1 MWNFR
6 RPLLLPSRILICSRF
21 CEPVAS
27 LPAKQGNNT
36 KQNKSQLHEG
46 SGVVTLFQACQ
57 WVSVSGADLAA
68 AKEQSRAA
76 NWNDCRPNGINPSRI
91 VSGSGVGCVMSAMT
105 RMREPKLPCSC
116 HARPAPICVSN
127 DCGPCSQFESPS
139 NTLSLSLTRP
149 SLCPLGGFSFSF
161 SVRTCSHLMTS

>member
-1 MWNFR
+1 MGKHCVLGTGDWR
-6 RPLLLPSRILICSRF
+6 GT
-21 CEPVAS
+21 CESSSSTHPGHPTHTA
-27 LPAKQGNNT
+27 Q
-36 KQNKSQLHEG
+36 Q
-46 SGVVTLFQACQ
+46 CRQ

-139 NTLSLSLTRP
+139 NTRSSRLSLSLTPLTLTRP
-149 SLCPLGGFSFSF
+149 SLCPLRRF
-161 SVRTCSHLMTS
+161 

>member
-1 MWNFR
+1 MGKHCVLGTGEQAR
-6 RPLLLPSRILICSRF
+6 DMRLMRVEHSTH
-21 CEPVAS
+21 
-27 LPAKQGNNT
+27 PAGHPAQ
-36 KQNKSQLHEG
+36 QCRQ
-46 SGVVTLFQACQ
+46 C
-57 WVSVSGADLAA
+57 VSVSGADLAA